1 MADQRFQDF
10 INQNRQPGAG
20 GGPVDVRAGIAKM
33 REKKANRGT
42 IPYLTNALGAMSHG
56 VTQVVETPYNIVNR
70 SPQLLNLFP
79 GEQGMGTIDEMA
91 AKAEPNLFNNAVKAV
106 FPSKDPLIDLAAEHY
121 PHMGEMGGIKER
133 NPEYPMTNRIMDD
146 VGMGVATM
154 GAGTLFTGAKTG
166 LSALL
171 GRYLGKPMVEA
182 PVRAVAGEVLA
193 AGGAEGGRQ
202 AADYFDVQNPL
213 GRFLLETGGSMTP
226 TGAVDALEAGGK
238 NLLARQGADKSIE
251 AMDRLGIRPSIG
263 MTGNRMGAQ
272 LESGASSLPFFSA
285 IPEKIREDQFGVFDT
300 KLREAADNYRPKGAA
315 ADPTSLG
322 EQVRDIAQGGA
333 DRLRS
338 QFGQREDALQ
348 TAIGARTPIDV
359 TRTRAAI
366 EKMMPTVDPEMQG
379 ALKHELDLLDQMLV
393 KNKTTTMQPKAS
405 SVLGPDGTPMTV
417 DAPVESVAATNTV
430 PYEQFRSWRTNV
442 GRRTD
447 QPSIKGG
454 QSKQLYKAITEDLQG
469 AADGAGVGDDWRSLM
484 ADQAAAHDDVSGDIT
499 RMEGITNTP
508 NNIERG
514 NQYLTAAFKNPE
526 KMMTLKQNAKP
537 EEWATMTGNIV
548 EHLGLATKG
557 GQNAAGDA
565 ISPNKF
571 LANWADMDPRVKNML
586 FDDDIGTRQMLDD
599 LALVAEDFKR
609 RGLEANTSRTAGTG
623 QAAQALTAGGA
634 VIGTA
639 FDPVTTIGGLT
650 LTYAS
655 VKGLMSETLAR
666 WAANNGFTLKDKMTT
681 KAITGAAKA
690 SNTTEEKKQ
699 RKVTPQPEPLRIT
712 VHPRRQKD
720 DNGDHEFR

>member
-1 MADQRFQDF
+1 MADQRFIEF

-20 GGPVDVRAGIAKM
+20 GAVDVRGGIAKM
-33 REKKANRGT
+33 RETKSSNSLKGQVHSVSGGVLRGMLEVPELPWN
-42 IPYLTNALGAMSHG
+42 IINNAPKL
-56 VTQVVETPYNIVNR
+56 VN
-70 SPQLLNLFP
+70 LLP
-79 GEQGMGTIDEMA
+79 GEQGMGTLDEMG
-91 AKAEPNLFNNAVKAV
+91 AKVGGPLGNAMA
-106 FPSKDPLIDLAAEHY
+106 FMGKDPLVKLVEQVPGMQGLSTPDPENPITERVSEDI
-121 PHMGEMGGIKER
+121 GTGI
-133 NPEYPMTNRIMDD
+133 
-146 VGMGVATM
+146 ATL

-166 LSALL
+166 LAALL
-171 GRYLGKPMVEA
+171 GRYVGQPAVQA
-182 PVRAVAGEVLA
+182 PVRAVAGEVA
-193 AGGAEGGRQ
+193 SSFGAEGGRQ
-202 AADYFDVQNPL
+202 IADHYDVQNPL
-213 GRFLLETGGSMTP
+213 GRFALETVGSMTP
-226 TGAVDALEAGGK
+226 SGVVDSVEAGGK
-238 NLLARQGADKSIE
+238 RLLAREGADKSIE

-300 KLREAADNYRPKGAA
+300 KLREAADNYRPNGAA

-333 DRLRS
+333 DRMRS

-366 EKMMPTVDPEMQG
+366 EKMMPTVDPEMQS
-379 ALKHELDLLDQMLV
+379 ALQHELDLLDQMLV

-405 SVLGPDGTPMTV
+405 SVLGPDGTPITV
-417 DAPVESVAATNTV
+417 DAPVESVTATNTV

-469 AADGAGVGDDWRSLM
+469 AADSAGVGDDWRSLM
-484 ADQAAAHDDVSGDIT
+484 ADQAKAHDDVSGDIT

-514 NQYLTAAFKNPE
+514 NQYLTSAFKNPE

-537 EEWATMTGNIV
+537 EEWAALTGNIV

-557 GQNAAGDA
+557 NQTAAGDA

-571 LANWADMDPRVKNML
+571 LSNWADMDPRVKNML

-623 QAAQALTAGGA
+623 QAAQAITGVGA
-634 VIGTA
+634 AVGTA
-639 FDPVTTIGGLT
+639 IDPVTTIGGLT
-650 LTYAS
+650 LTYAT

-690 SNTTEEKKQ
+690 ADNTDEKRQ
-699 RKVTPQPEPLRIT
+699 RKFTPQPKPVDPLRIT
-712 VHPRRQKD
+712 VRPS
-720 DNGDHEFR
+720 DNNR

>member
-1 MADQRFQDF
+1 MADPRFQEF

-20 GGPVDVRAGIAKM
+20 NDPVDVRAGIAKM
-33 REKKANRGT
+33 RQTKENNSLKGQIHSASGGVLRGMLE
-42 IPYLTNALGAMSHG
+42 IPEMPWNIMNNAPKL
-56 VTQVVETPYNIVNR
+56 VN
-70 SPQLLNLFP
+70 LLP
-79 GEQGMGTIDEMA
+79 GDQGMGTLDEMG
-91 AKAEPNLFNNAVKAV
+91 AKVGGPLGNAMA
-106 FPSKDPLIDLAAEHY
+106 FMGKDPLVKLVEQVPGMQGLGTPNPDNPITERVSEDI
-121 PHMGEMGGIKER
+121 GTGI
-133 NPEYPMTNRIMDD
+133 
-146 VGMGVATM
+146 ATL
-154 GAGTLFTGAKTG
+154 GAGALMTGAKTG
-166 LSALL
+166 LSAVL
-171 GRYLGKPMVEA
+171 GRYVGQPAVQS
-182 PVRAVAGEVLA
+182 PVRAVASEVA
-193 AGGAEGGRQ
+193 SAFGAEGGRQ
-202 AADYFDVQNPL
+202 VADHYDVQNPV
-213 GRFLLETGGSMTP
+213 GRFLLEMGGSMTP
-226 TGAVDALEAGGK
+226 AGAFDAVEAGGRK
-238 NLLARQGADKSIE
+238 LLTREGADASVE

-285 IPEKIREDQFGVFDT
+285 IPEKVREDQFGVFDT
-300 KLREAADNYRPKGAA
+300 RLREAADSYRPTGVASQ
-315 ADPTSLG
+315 ADPVSLG

-366 EKMMPTVDPEMQG
+366 EKMIPQVDPEMQS
-379 ALKHELDLLDQMLV
+379 ALQHELDLLDQMLV
-393 KNKTTTMQPKAS
+393 KNKTVTQQPVTKTS
-405 SVLGPDGTPMTV
+405 NVLGADGQPITTQTTQ
-417 DAPVESVAATNTV
+417 AVESVTPTNTV

-469 AADGAGVGDDWRSLM
+469 AADNANVGDDFRTLM
-484 ADQAAAHDDVSGDIT
+484 ADQAAAHDDVTGDIT

-514 NQYLTAAFKNPE
+514 GQYLTQAFKNPE
-526 KMMTLKQNAKP
+526 KMMTLKKNAKP
-537 EEWATMTGNIV
+537 EEWAALTGNIV

-557 GQNAAGDA
+557 NQNAIGDA

-623 QAAQALTAGGA
+623 QAAQAITGIGA
-634 VIGTA
+634 VAGTA
-639 FDPVTTIGGLT
+639 IDPVTTIGGLT
-650 LTYAS
+650 LTYGT

-666 WAANNGFTLKDKMTT
+666 WAANNGFTLKEKMIG

-690 SNTTEEKKQ
+690 ADNTDEKRQ
-699 RKVTPQPEPLRIT
+699 RKFTPQPKP
-712 VHPRRQKD
+712 VQN
-720 DNGDHEFR
+720 NGKP

>member
-1 MADQRFQDF
+1 MADQRFQEF
-10 INQNRQPGAG
+10 LNQNRQQDA
-20 GGPVDVRAGIAKM
+20 GGPVDVRSGIAKM

-91 AKAEPNLFNNAVKAV
+91 AKAEPNLFNNAIKAV
-106 FPSKDPLIDLAAEHY
+106 FPSKDPLIDAVAEHY
-121 PHMGEMGGIKER
+121 PNMGDVGGIKNR

-202 AADYFDVQNPL
+202 AADYFDVQNPV
-213 GRFLLETGGSMTP
+213 GRFLFEMGGSMTP
-226 TGAVDALEAGGK
+226 SGAVDALEAGGK
-238 NLLARQGADKSIE
+238 HLLAREGADKSIE
-251 AMDRLGIRPSIG
+251 AMDRIGVRPSIG
-263 MTGNRMGAQ
+263 LTGNRMGAQ

-285 IPEKIREDQFGVFDT
+285 IPEKVREDQFGAFET
-300 KLREAADNYRPKGAA
+300 KLREAADNYRPTGAA

-366 EKMMPTVDPEMQG
+366 ERMMPTVDPEMQS
-379 ALKHELDLLDQMLV
+379 ALQHELDLLDQMLV
-393 KNKTTTMQPKAS
+393 KNKTVTQQPVTKTS
-405 SVLGPDGTPMTV
+405 SVLGADGQPITTQGTQ
-417 DAPVESVAATNTV
+417 AVESVTPTNTV

-469 AADGAGVGDDWRSLM
+469 AADSAGVGDDWRSLM

-514 NQYLTAAFKNPE
+514 NQYLTSAFKNPE

-537 EEWATMTGNIV
+537 EEWAALTGNIV

-571 LANWADMDPRVKNML
+571 LSNWADMDPRVKNML
-586 FDDDIGTRQMLDD
+586 FDDDLGTRQTLDD

-609 RGLEANTSRTAGTG
+609 RGLEANASRTAGTG

-634 VIGTA
+634 IVGTA

-690 SNTTEEKKQ
+690 ANTKDEKKQ
-699 RKVTPQPEPLRIT
+699 RKVTPQPEPLRII
-712 VHPRRQKD
+712 VRPSDR
-720 DNGDHEFR
+720 NLPVE

>member
-1 MADQRFQDF
+1 MADQRFQEF
-10 INQNRQPGAG
+10 LNQNRQQAA
-20 GGPVDVRAGIAKM
+20 GPVDVRSGITKM
-33 REKKANRGT
+33 RETKKSNSLKGQVHSASGGVLRGMLE
-42 IPYLTNALGAMSHG
+42 IPEL
-56 VTQVVETPYNIVNR
+56 PYNIVNNA
-70 SPQLLNLFP
+70 PQLMNLLP
-79 GEQGMGTIDEMA
+79 GEQGMKAFSEMGA
-91 AKAEPNLFNNAVKAV
+91 PIFSEAGR
-106 FPSKDPLIDLAAEHY
+106 DPLVKMVEQVPGMQGLGTPDPENPIT
-121 PHMGEMGGIKER
+121 ER
-133 NPEYPMTNRIMDD
+133 VSED
-146 VGMGVATM
+146 VGTGIATLGM
-154 GAGTLFTGAKTG
+154 GALMTGAKTG

-171 GRYLGKPMVEA
+171 GRYIGQPALQA
-182 PVRAVAGEVLA
+182 PVRSVTSEVLA

-202 AADYFDVQNPL
+202 AADYFDVQNPV
-213 GRFLLETGGSMTP
+213 GRFLFEMGGSMTP
-226 TGAVDALEAGGK
+226 SGAIDALETGGRR
-238 NLLARQGADKSIE
+238 LLAREGADQSIE

-285 IPEKIREDQFGVFDT
+285 IPEKIREEQFNVFDT
-300 KLREAADNYRPKGAA
+300 KLREAADNYRPNGAA

-322 EQVRDIAQGGA
+322 EQVRNIAQGGA

-366 EKMMPTVDPEMQG
+366 ERMMPTVDPEMQS
-379 ALKHELDLLDQMLV
+379 ALQHELDLLDQMLV
-393 KNKTTTMQPKAS
+393 KNKTVTQQPVTKTS
-405 SVLGPDGTPMTV
+405 NVLGADGQPITTQGTQS
-417 DAPVESVAATNTV
+417 VESVTPTNTV

-469 AADGAGVGDDWRSLM
+469 AADSAGVGDDWRSLM

-514 NQYLTAAFKNPE
+514 NQYLTSAFKNPE

-537 EEWATMTGNIV
+537 EEWAALTGNIV

-557 GQNAAGDA
+557 SQNAAGDA

-571 LANWADMDPRVKNML
+571 LSNWADMDDRVKNML
-586 FDDDIGTRQMLDD
+586 FDDDLGTRQILDD

-634 VIGTA
+634 IVGTA

-666 WAANNGFTLKDKMTT
+666 WAANNGFSWKDKMTT

-690 SNTTEEKKQ
+690 ADNENEKKQ
-699 RKVTPQPEPLRIT
+699 RKFAPQPEPLRIT
-712 VHPRRQKD
+712 VHPRRQND
-720 DNGDHEFR
+720 DGDHEFR

>member
-33 REKKANRGT
+33 RETKQSNSLKGQVHSASGGLLRGMLE
-42 IPYLTNALGAMSHG
+42 IPELPWNIMNNAPKL
-56 VTQVVETPYNIVNR
+56 V
-70 SPQLLNLFP
+70 NLFP
-79 GEQGMGTIDEMA
+79 GEQGMGTLDEMG
-91 AKAEPNLFNNAVKAV
+91 AKVGGPIGDAMAFMG
-106 FPSKDPLIDLAAEHY
+106 KDPLVKLVEQV
-121 PHMGEMGGIKER
+121 PGMQGLGTP
-133 NPEYPMTNRIMDD
+133 NPENPMTERISED
-146 VGMGVATM
+146 VGTGIATL
-154 GAGTLFTGAKTG
+154 GAGALFSAAKTG
-166 LSALL
+166 LA
-171 GRYLGKPMVEA
+171 GVLGKYVGQPALQA
-182 PVRAVAGEVLA
+182 PVRAVAGEVA
-193 AGGAEGGRQ
+193 SSFGAEGGRQ
-202 AADYFDVQNPL
+202 VADHFDVQNPV
-213 GRFLLETGGSMTP
+213 GRFALEMAGSMTP
-226 TGAVDALEAGGK
+226 TGAFDAVEAGGK
-238 NLLARQGADKSIE
+238 RLLTREGAGESLE

-285 IPEKIREDQFGVFDT
+285 IPEKVREDQFNVFDT
-300 KLREAADNYRPKGAA
+300 KLREAADNYRPTGAA

-333 DRLRS
+333 DRMRS

-359 TRTRAAI
+359 TNTRAAI
-366 EKMMPTVDPEMQG
+366 ERMIPSVDPEMQS
-379 ALKHELDLLDQMLV
+379 ALRHELQLLDEMLV
-393 KNKTTTMQPKAS
+393 KNKTTSMQPKQSA
-405 SVLGPDGTPMTV
+405 VLGADGKPMTV
-417 DAPVESVAATNTV
+417 DAPVESVTATNTV

-454 QSKQLYKAITEDLQG
+454 QSKQLYKAITADLEG
-469 AADGAGVGDDWRSLM
+469 AADKANVGDDFRSLM
-484 ADQAAAHDDVSGDIT
+484 AEQAAAHDDVSGDIT

-537 EEWATMTGNIV
+537 EEWAALTGNIV

-571 LANWADMDPRVKNML
+571 LSNWANMDPRVKNML
-586 FDDDIGTRQMLDD
+586 FDDDLGTRQTLDD

-609 RGLEANTSRTAGTG
+609 RGLEANASRTAGTG

-634 VIGTA
+634 IVGTA

-690 SNTTEEKKQ
+690 ANTKDEKKQ
-699 RKVTPQPEPLRIT
+699 RKITPQPEPIYN
-712 VHPRRQKD
+712 
-720 DNGDHEFR
+720 NGKP